1 MTVEELTKQLQ
12 LAFKI
17 ESDESSAEHLAD
29 LVDQTKRLAKS
40 EDVYDKIEQNA
51 AAIYEKYNM
60 GYTHY
65 AITEMIAKTL
75 LANLTVEQIEYV
87 LNAYTS
93 EVYNKFFSVVGSVL
107 DDYAEDCNK
116 LIDIG
121 MGIKP
126 DKQLLM

>member
-17 ESDESSAEHLAD
+17 ESNESSAEHLAD

-40 EDVYDKIEQNA
+40 EDLYDKIEKNA
-51 AAIYEKYNM
+51 EAIYEKYNM
-60 GYTHY
+60 RYTHY

-75 LANLTVEQIEYV
+75 LANLTVEQIDYV

-93 EVYNKFFSVVGSVL
+93 EVYNKFFSVIGSVL

-126 DKQLLM
+126 EKQMLM